1 MSNIN
6 DNNLFTLGLDI
17 SATKELMTQQ
27 LKQIAQELSNSQV
40 MKITCT
46 INKSET
52 QREISQQLNNLIQNS
67 SSRKTGNIKIT
78 ADTRNALTSIKDVNK
93 SLLST
98 TKTAKSFG
106 EVVKSSFNFSVYL
119 TIVREITRILRNAMT
134 DGIEAVKEYD
144 NAITNLRMATNGTYE
159 ETRKLVDTY
168 NEMGKALGSTTSEV
182 SEAAD
187 AWLRQGNSISDT
199 NTLIKDSMILSK
211 VGQLESADA
220 TQYLTSAMKGYKLSA
235 DEALSVVDKLTS
247 VDLVSATDAGGL
259 AEAMSRTATTAD
271 MAGVSM
277 DKLLGYLAVTGEVTQ
292 K

>member
-106 EVVKSSFNFSVYL
+106 EVFKSSFNFSVYL

>member
-17 SATKELMTQQ
+17 SATKELMIQQ

-119 TIVREITRILRNAMT
+119 TIL
-134 DGIEAVKEYD
+134 Y
-144 NAITNLRMATNGTYE
+144 
-159 ETRKLVDTY
+159 DTY
-168 NEMGKALGSTTSEV
+168 YTSMRTYDGHMYLQELP
-182 SEAAD
+182 S
-187 AWLRQGNSISDT
+187 
-199 NTLIKDSMILSK
+199 KYCMI
-211 VGQLESADA
+211 DA
-220 TQYLTSAMKGYKLSA
+220 TSY
-235 DEALSVVDKLTS
+235 
-247 VDLVSATDAGGL
+247 
-259 AEAMSRTATTAD
+259 
-271 MAGVSM
+271 
-277 DKLLGYLAVTGEVTQ
+277 LGYLFSFDFGSAKITKLVSSAF
-292 K
+292 